1 MEPEISTDL
10 NRSKRSELRTCGDI
24 TRCEYWEKPWSCGM
38 LFQRHG
44 LGEYRNPNS
53 WIFQRVLGLDFDV
66 LSFSHRLKFQL
77 PKLETA
83 VSSIFS
89 AGASGFGAWEAF
101 PNHESIESIE
111 SQVTSLL
118 SYHYSIIYI
127 TIILISYDTI
137 IITILQLL
145 SYIYIYYYIVV
156 YLYYTYI
163 YILYIY
169 TILSFL
175 SFSIHGAT
183 DKLPT
188 SWGLEPSPVAK
199 AVWPAFSGRPF
210 KKHP

>member
-1 MEPEISTDL
+1 
-10 NRSKRSELRTCGDI
+10 
-24 TRCEYWEKPWSCGM
+24 M

-145 SYIYIYYYIVV
+145 SYIYILLYSSILVLYI
-156 YLYYTYI
+156 YIYII
-163 YILYIY
+163 YILYY
-169 TILSFL
+169 HFCHFL
-175 SFSIHGAT
+175 SMAPLINCPHPEAWNRRQSP
-183 DKLPT
+183 KLCD
-188 SWGLEPSPVAK
+188 
-199 AVWPAFSGRPF
+199 RPF
-210 KKHP
+210 LGAHSKNIRRRPEKKPCRYFPRYFNFFPNIYLGK